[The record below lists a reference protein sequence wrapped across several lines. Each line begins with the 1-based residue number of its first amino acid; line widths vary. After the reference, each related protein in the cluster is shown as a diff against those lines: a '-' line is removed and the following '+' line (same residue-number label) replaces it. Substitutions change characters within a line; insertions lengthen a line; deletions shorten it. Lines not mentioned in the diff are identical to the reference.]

1 MIKIPMEVNIMKIYT
16 VCVNKVIGTGILAAC
31 ILAAGIY
38 SVCNVFY
45 DMGYT
50 NGMDKVF
57 EEQEIASQ
65 EAHTDWANFGGGYYI
80 IGAEVVSIDNGIT
93 TFELISGA
101 QFANTGEFAQD
112 AIYMLTMSDNG
123 TPEWMN
129 DDIICAIWEAK

>member
-1 MIKIPMEVNIMKIYT
+1 MKFDKENIA
-16 VCVNKVIGTGILAAC
+16 VCVAGLVVLGAVFGSYVAGNYMGTQEGINKIL
-31 ILAAGIY
+31 
-38 SVCNVFY
+38 S
-45 DMGYT
+45 
-50 NGMDKVF
+50 
-57 EEQEIASQ
+57 EQEAANKT
-65 EAHTDWANFGGGYYI
+65 AHTDWANMGGGYYI

>member
-1 MIKIPMEVNIMKIYT
+1 MKFDKKNIA
-16 VCVNKVIGTGILAAC
+16 VCVAGLVVLGAVFGSY
-31 ILAAGIY
+31 AAGNY
-38 SVCNVFY
+38 
-45 DMGYT
+45 MGT
-50 NGMDKVF
+50 QEGINKILS
-57 EEQEIASQ
+57 EQEAANQI
-65 EAHTDWANFGGGYYI
+65 AHTDWANMGGGYYI

-101 QFANTGEFAQD
+101 HFAYTGEFAQD

>member
-1 MIKIPMEVNIMKIYT
+1 MKVYT
-16 VCVNKVIGTGILAAC
+16 VCINKVIGTGILAVC

-38 SVCNVFY
+38 ATVHVSY

-50 NGMDKVF
+50 NGMSKIL
-57 EEQEIASQ
+57 EEQEITSQ
-65 EAHTDWANFGGGYYI
+65 EAHTDWADFGGGYYI
-80 IGAEVVSIDNGIT
+80 IGAEVVSIDNGVT

-101 QFANTGEFAQD
+101 QFANTGEFTQD
-112 AIYMLTMSDNG
+112 AVYMLTMSDNG

>member
-1 MIKIPMEVNIMKIYT
+1 MKIYS
-16 VCVNKVIGTGILAAC
+16 VCVNKVIGIGILAVC

-38 SVCNVFY
+38 ATIHVSYN
-45 DMGYT
+45 MGYS
-50 NGMDKVF
+50 NGMNKIL

-80 IGAEVVSIDNGIT
+80 IGAEIIEGTETGSL
-93 TFELISGA
+93 FELI
-101 QFANTGEFAQD
+101 NGETYYVEKEGLNID
-112 AIYMLTMSDNG
+112 SVYYLTMNDND

>member
-1 MIKIPMEVNIMKIYT
+1 MKFDKENIA
-16 VCVNKVIGTGILAAC
+16 VCVAGLVVLGAVFGSYVAGNYMGTQEGINKIL
-31 ILAAGIY
+31 
-38 SVCNVFY
+38 S
-45 DMGYT
+45 
-50 NGMDKVF
+50 
-57 EEQEIASQ
+57 EQEAANKT
-65 EAHTDWANFGGGYYI
+65 AHTDWANMGGGYYI

-101 QFANTGEFAQD
+101 QFANAGEFAQD

>member
-1 MIKIPMEVNIMKIYT
+1 MKIYT

>member
-1 MIKIPMEVNIMKIYT
+1 MKIYT
-16 VCVNKVIGTGILAAC
+16 VCVNKIIGTGILVAC
-31 ILAAGIY
+31 VLVAGIY
-38 SVCNVFY
+38 SVCNISY
-45 DMGYT
+45 DMGY
-50 NGMDKVF
+50 NQGMNKIL

-65 EAHTDWANFGGGYYI
+65 GPHTDWADFGGGYYI
-80 IGAEVVSIDNGIT
+80 IGAEVVSVDNGIT

-123 TPEWMN
+123 TPEYMN